1 MLSMLLQLWLMLFML
16 PQLLPTPPLPIMPQL
31 LLLQLIM
38 HLLRLMLMR
47 FLPTPTP
54 TLLLMTTQRP
64 PSMLRRPLMV
74 PAMSR
79 DLTELLFLMAESKL
93 LPTPPMDMM
102 VMLLMSPMRALLPT
116 QRLLQLLLMLPQLM
130 LLQWL
135 PMLPQLIM
143 PQLLLTLLQL
153 LLMLSMLL
161 QLLPTQLPMLSM
173 LLQWLL
179 PMLSMPQLPTPQCL
193 LLLPQLTMVPTSQS
207 TDMAMV
213 RSAINLSASHTR
225 ENTDPPPR
233 ARPLD
238 PMPLLSLM
246 PPTDFTEPRELLL
259 MLSMPQLL
267 PTLLPQL
274 LFLVKPTN
282 HLVDF

>member
-1 MLSMLLQLWLMLFML
+1 MLLQLWLML
-16 PQLLPTPPLPIMPQL
+16 
-31 LLLQLIM
+31 
-38 HLLRLMLMR
+38 
-47 FLPTPTP
+47 
-54 TLLLMTTQRP
+54 
-64 PSMLRRPLMV
+64 SML
-74 PAMSR
+74 
-79 DLTELLFLMAESKL
+79 
-93 LPTPPMDMM
+93 
-102 VMLLMSPMRALLPT
+102 
-116 QRLLQLLLMLPQLM
+116 
-130 LLQWL
+130 
-135 PMLPQLIM
+135 

-161 QLLPTQLPMLSM
+161 QWLLPT
-173 LLQWLL
+173 
-179 PMLSMPQLPTPQCL
+179 LSMPQLPTPQCL
-193 LLLPQLTMVPTSQS
+193 LLLLQLTMVPTSQS
-207 TDMAMV
+207 TDTAMV
-213 RSAINLSASHTR
+213 RSAINLSASHSR

-238 PMPLLSLM
+238 PTPLLSLM

>member
-1 MLSMLLQLWLMLFML
+1 MLCMLPQLLLMLFML
-16 PQLLPTPPLPIMPQL
+16 PQSLPTQPLPIMPQL

-102 VMLLMSPMRALLPT
+102 DMLLMSPMRELLPT
-116 QRLLQLLLMLPQLM
+116 QRLPQ
-130 LLQWL
+130 W
-135 PMLPQLIM
+135 
-143 PQLLLTLLQL
+143 
-153 LLMLSMLL
+153 LLMLSL
-161 QLLPTQLPMLSM
+161 

-179 PMLSMPQLPTPQCL
+179 PTLSMPQLPTPQCL
-193 LLLPQLTMVPTSQS
+193 PLLPQLTMVPTSQS

-213 RSAINLSASHTR
+213 KSAINLSASHTR

-238 PMPLLSLM
+238 PTPLLSLM
-246 PPTDFTEPRELLL
+246 PPTDFTEPRESLL

-267 PTLLPQL
+267 PMLLPQL

-282 HLVDF
+282 HLVD

>member
-1 MLSMLLQLWLMLFML
+1 MLSMLPQLWLMLFML
-16 PQLLPTPPLPIMPQL
+16 PQSLPTPPLPIMPQL

-102 VMLLMSPMRALLPT
+102 DMLLMSPMRAQLPT
-116 QRLLQLLLMLPQLM
+116 QRLLQ
-130 LLQWL
+130 
-135 PMLPQLIM
+135 
-143 PQLLLTLLQL
+143 
-153 LLMLSMLL
+153 
-161 QLLPTQLPMLSM
+161 
-173 LLQWLL
+173 LL

-238 PMPLLSLM
+238 PTPLLSLM
-246 PPTDFTEPRELLL
+246 PPTDFTEPRESLL

-267 PTLLPQL
+267 PMLLPQL

-282 HLVDF
+282 HLA

>member
-1 MLSMLLQLWLMLFML
+1 MLCMLPQLWLMLFML
-16 PQLLPTPPLPIMPQL
+16 PQSLPTPPLPIMPQL

-47 FLPTPTP
+47 FLPTHTP

-102 VMLLMSPMRALLPT
+102 DMLLMSPMRELLPT
-116 QRLLQLLLMLPQLM
+116 QRLPQWLLMLPQLM

-143 PQLLLTLLQL
+143 PQLLPMLLQL
-153 LLMLSMLL
+153 LL
-161 QLLPTQLPMLSM
+161 PT
-173 LLQWLL
+173 
-179 PMLSMPQLPTPQCL
+179 LSMPQLPTPQCL
-193 LLLPQLTMVPTSQS
+193 PLLPQLTMVPTSQS

-238 PMPLLSLM
+238 PTPQLSLM
-246 PPTDFTEPRELLL
+246 PPTDFMEPRESLL

-282 HLVDF
+282 HLVD

>member
-1 MLSMLLQLWLMLFML
+1 MG
-16 PQLLPTPPLPIMPQL
+16 
-31 LLLQLIM
+31 
-38 HLLRLMLMR
+38 
-47 FLPTPTP
+47 
-54 TLLLMTTQRP
+54 
-64 PSMLRRPLMV
+64 
-74 PAMSR
+74 
-79 DLTELLFLMAESKL
+79 
-93 LPTPPMDMM
+93 PTPPMDMM
-102 VMLLMSPMRALLPT
+102 DMLLMSPMRAQLPT
-116 QRLLQLLLMLPQLM
+116 QRLPQLLPMLPQLM

-143 PQLLLTLLQL
+143 PQLLLT
-153 LLMLSMLL
+153 
-161 QLLPTQLPMLSM
+161 QLPMLSM

-179 PMLSMPQLPTPQCL
+179 PTLSMPQLPTPQCL
-193 LLLPQLTMVPTSQS
+193 LLLLQLTMVPTSQS

-213 RSAINLSASHTR
+213 RSAISPSASHSR

-238 PMPLLSLM
+238 PTPLLSLM
-246 PPTDFTEPRELLL
+246 LPTDFTEPRELLL